1 MLKCEINCKSGKV
14 FMNVNRSLE
23 DIILEIAAIINSVH
37 SQIPDDEAAMEFRYG
52 IESMLTDDSPVWER
66 DDG

>member
-1 MLKCEINCKSGKV
+1 MLKCEKNRKSGNV
-14 FMNVNRSLE
+14 FVEVDGSIE
-23 DIILEIAAIINSVH
+23 DLIIEVSAIVKTIYSK
-37 SQIPDDEAAMEFRYG
+37 IPADMLAVAFRDG